1 MAYKLLI
8 IDDEPLVRFGLRS
21 TIKWSDYNIEVVGE
35 AENGIDGLE
44 KIKAL
49 QPHIVLTDVKM
60 PLLDGLQMIEKARLL
75 NEEVEFIILSGYG
88 EFEYAKKAFQHD
100 VVNYLLKPIAN
111 EELIATILRVIDR
124 IKKKSLVSRSEYVLE
139 NSQDE
144 INRKIIR
151 VLVHRHYDDLADL
164 RAQMEMYDINL
175 CEEGLVIVAVI
186 DEEKSQLETF
196 NLLKDFEVIVT
207 NLLHKEQIKYTCGIY
222 HNRLIVVSDLQDVT
236 VAETL
241 MHKALVAYE
250 NTSEF
255 TLSLGISGVFLS
267 PLYIARAYEE
277 AKGVASNGLLR
288 FVNSVQIYNGVSQIY
303 NPNLLR
309 VLDIINKEYM
319 EDIDVKAVA
328 DKLDVSTS
336 YLMHMLKAEIGITF
350 NTLLIKTRLRQA
362 KIFLSTNE
370 FRINEVAYKVGFNDE
385 KYFSMV
391 FKKYEGMTPSQYMKR
406 HV

>member
-1 MAYKLLI
+1 MTYKLLI

-21 TIKWSDYNIEVVGE
+21 TINWSEYHIEVVGE
-35 AENGIDGLE
+35 ASNGIEGLN
-44 KIKAL
+44 KIKDL
-49 QPHIVLTDVKM
+49 KPDIVLTDVKM
-60 PLLDGLQMIEKARLL
+60 PLLDGLQMIEKARAL

-88 EFEYAKKAFQHD
+88 EFEYAKVAFKHD

-151 VLVHRHYDDLADL
+151 ILAHRHFNDLDDL
-164 RAQMEMYDINL
+164 RAQMKMYNITL
-175 CEEGLVIVAVI
+175 CEKGLVIVAIV
-186 DEEKSQLETF
+186 DEEKSQLSTF
-196 NLLKDFEVIVT
+196 NLLKDFEIIISK
-207 NLLHKEQIKYTCGIY
+207 LLNEAGVKYLFGIY
-222 HNRLIVVSDLQDVT
+222 HSRLIIVTELDEVEVVEAIMQ
-236 VAETL
+236 
-241 MHKALVAYE
+241 KGLVSFE
-250 NTSEF
+250 KSHEM
-255 TLSLGISGVFLS
+255 TLSLGISGLFSS
-267 PLYIARAYEE
+267 PVDISRAYDE
-277 AKGVASNGLLR
+277 AKSVASSGLFR

-319 EDIDVKAVA
+319 SDLDVKTVA
-328 DKLDVSTS
+328 LKLDVSTS

-362 KIFLSTNE
+362 KILLSTNE

-391 FKKYEGMTPSQYMKR
+391 FKKYEGMTPSQYMKQ